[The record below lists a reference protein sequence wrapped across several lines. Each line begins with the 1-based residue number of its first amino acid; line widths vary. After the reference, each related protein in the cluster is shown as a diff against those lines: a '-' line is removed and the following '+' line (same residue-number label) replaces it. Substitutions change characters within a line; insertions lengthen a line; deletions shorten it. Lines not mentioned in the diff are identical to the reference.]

1 MAEVHR
7 QLLVTCQQLKFR
19 MNREP
24 AEYSSIH
31 KAILSGAISQVA
43 CHQEGKVYQEFGIR
57 NSCDK
62 EFCSGGEAPAMDCD
76 VGAD

>member
-1 MAEVHR
+1 MREWREVHR

-43 CHQEGKVYQEFGIR
+43 CHQEGKVYQGVQKKFLLIKVLLWRE
-57 NSCDK
+57 
-62 EFCSGGEAPAMDCD
+62 
-76 VGAD
+76 GARDGL